1 MKAGFG
7 AVEARRES
15 EILVASLLGLR
26 DTELF
31 TKERISLTQ
40 SQADDIAAKQ
50 QRRAQGEPMAY
61 ILEERGFYGLTF
73 RVGPGVLI
81 PRPETEL
88 LVATALGWA
97 EKIATKRMDG
107 GANYAEVAPISVL
120 DLCTGSGCVILS
132 IGANWPPQGERA
144 WPELRLV
151 AQDVSPFTR
160 DYFADNA
167 TALGLEKCVSWYG
180 GDLFEQ
186 INGCF
191 DIIVANPP
199 YIGRNQGPRADENV
213 VKYEPDLALFSG
225 DDGLELVRRIVAEAP
240 TYLKPSGCLAL
251 EIGCEQGD
259 EVKGL
264 MQAASFV
271 DVEILTDFSG
281 LDRVVHGCF
290 QAGNVGL

>member
-40 SQADDIAAKQ
+40 SQAEDIAAKQ

-97 EKIATKRMDG
+97 EKIATKRMD
-107 GANYAEVAPISVL
+107 
-120 DLCTGSGCVILS
+120 
-132 IGANWPPQGERA
+132 
-144 WPELRLV
+144 
-151 AQDVSPFTR
+151 
-160 DYFADNA
+160 
-167 TALGLEKCVSWYG
+167 
-180 GDLFEQ
+180 
-186 INGCF
+186 
-191 DIIVANPP
+191 
-199 YIGRNQGPRADENV
+199 
-213 VKYEPDLALFSG
+213 
-225 DDGLELVRRIVAEAP
+225 
-240 TYLKPSGCLAL
+240 
-251 EIGCEQGD
+251 
-259 EVKGL
+259 
-264 MQAASFV
+264 
-271 DVEILTDFSG
+271 
-281 LDRVVHGCF
+281 
-290 QAGNVGL
+290 